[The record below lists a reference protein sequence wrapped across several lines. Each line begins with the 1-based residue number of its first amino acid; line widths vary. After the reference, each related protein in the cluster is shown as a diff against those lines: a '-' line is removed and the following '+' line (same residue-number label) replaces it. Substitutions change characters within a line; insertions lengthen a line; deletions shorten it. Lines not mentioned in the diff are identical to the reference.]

1 MIQGEI
7 EQLRNLI
14 DDLHAAIEQ
23 EDTSAIYDTVS
34 QVSALYGDA
43 VPKLDDA
50 FDIMKEQSGLVDREA
65 NVIYQLLKRYL
76 MQIESHESAGAR
88 KQEEISVT
96 TSQYEEQMYKVM
108 AAVLKI
114 PDANPKIIAERCSI
128 SLPELF
134 STLAVIDTEKLLSGL
149 NVIRAGQDKAPVT
162 VIFDHVQRTMKGMEF
177 MKCYETEGVPHIQG
191 KERPTVFI
199 SYNQASAG
207 SFVDSLQE
215 CLKSC
220 ATVVRDKTSMGDWES
235 FTSFMKSI
243 RKQDFAVLVITPE
256 YLRSMA
262 CMYEVSEFLKDENWH
277 DKVMFAVIDQ
287 SVYSTPVT
295 GFLSFWQ
302 KKQNELHEQAKKIEP
317 QNMSLITADLNKVI
331 AIQQCF
337 NCFYGAV
344 CDSNNPMPWDII
356 PAIIR
361 RIKICANED
370 FAADLDNSAFAKDRE
385 EQIRKAL
392 E

>member
-177 MKCYETEGVPHIQG
+177 MKCYETEGLPHIQG

-295 GFLSFWQ
+295 EFLSFWQ

>member
-1 MIQGEI
+1 
-7 EQLRNLI
+7 
-14 DDLHAAIEQ
+14 
-23 EDTSAIYDTVS
+23 
-34 QVSALYGDA
+34 
-43 VPKLDDA
+43 
-50 FDIMKEQSGLVDREA
+50 
-65 NVIYQLLKRYL
+65 
-76 MQIESHESAGAR
+76 
-88 KQEEISVT
+88 
-96 TSQYEEQMYKVM
+96 
-108 AAVLKI
+108 
-114 PDANPKIIAERCSI
+114 
-128 SLPELF
+128 
-134 STLAVIDTEKLLSGL
+134 
-149 NVIRAGQDKAPVT
+149 
-162 VIFDHVQRTMKGMEF
+162 
-177 MKCYETEGVPHIQG
+177 MKCYETEGLPHIQG

-295 GFLSFWQ
+295 EFLSFWQ

>member
-149 NVIRAGQDKAPVT
+149 NVIRAGQDKTPVT

-177 MKCYETEGVPHIQG
+177 MKCYETEGLPHIQG

-295 GFLSFWQ
+295 EFLSFWQ

>member
-1 MIQGEI
+1 MIRGEI

-220 ATVVRDKTSMGDWES
+220 ATVVRDKTSMKPWGS
-235 FTSFMKSI
+235 LTGFMKSI
-243 RKQDFAVLVITPE
+243 RKQDFVVLVITPE
-256 YLRSMA
+256 YLKSTA
-262 CMYEVSEFLKDENWH
+262 CMYEVSELLKDEGWREN
-277 DKVMFAVIDQ
+277 VMFAVLDSGI
-287 SVYSTPVT
+287 YSTPVT
-295 GFLSFWQ
+295 TFLTFWQ
-302 KKQNELHEQAKKIEP
+302 EKQAQLQNDASKIAP
-317 QNMSLITADLNKVI
+317 QNMSPITTELHKVI

-337 NCFYGAV
+337 GDFYSAV
-344 CDSNNPMPWDII
+344 CDANNPQTWDVIS
-356 PAIIR
+356 AIIK
-361 RIKICANED
+361 RIKKCANET
-370 FAADLDNSAFAKDRE
+370 FTAGLDNTNYAKERE
-385 EQIRKAL
+385 EQIRRVL

>member
-114 PDANPKIIAERCSI
+114 PDANPKTIAERCSI

-162 VIFDHVQRTMKGMEF
+162 VIFDHVQRTMKGMEL
-177 MKCYETEGVPHIQG
+177 MKCYETEGLPHIQG

-295 GFLSFWQ
+295 EFLSFWQ

>member
-34 QVSALYGDA
+34 QVSALYGDT

-76 MQIESHESAGAR
+76 MQIESHESAGTG

-96 TSQYEEQMYKVM
+96 TSQYKEQMYKVM

-114 PDANPKIIAERCSI
+114 PDANPKIIAEKCSM
-128 SLPELF
+128 SLQELF
-134 STLAVIDTEKLLSGL
+134 SMLAVIDTEKLLSGL
-149 NVIRAGQDKAPVT
+149 NVIRAGQGNAPEV
-162 VIFDHVQRTMKGMEF
+162 VIFNHAQRTMKGMEF
-177 MKCYETEGVPHIQG
+177 MERYETEGIPHIQG

-199 SYNQASAG
+199 SYNQDS
-207 SFVDSLQE
+207 SRDFVDSLQKR
-215 CLKSC
+215 LQSC
-220 ATVVRDKTSMGDWES
+220 ATVIRDKTSMKDWES
-235 FTSFMKSI
+235 FTDFMKSI

-256 YLRSMA
+256 YLKSMA
-262 CMYEVSEFLKDENWH
+262 CMYEVSELLKDEDWRE
-277 DKVMFAVIDQ
+277 KVMFAVID
-287 SVYSTPVT
+287 SSIYSTSVT
-295 GFLSFWQ
+295 TFLTFWQ
-302 KKQNELHEQAKKIEP
+302 EKQNKLQEEARMITP
-317 QNMSLITADLNKVI
+317 QNMLPTTTALNKVI

-337 NCFYGAV
+337 GDFYSAV
-344 CDSNNPMPWDII
+344 CNANNPQTWDII
-356 PAIIR
+356 SAIIT
-361 RIKICANED
+361 RIKKCANET
-370 FAADLDNSAFAKDRE
+370 FTAGLDNTNYAKERE
-385 EQIRKAL
+385 EQIRRVL

>member
-295 GFLSFWQ
+295 EFLSFWQ

>member
-1 MIQGEI
+1 MMQGEI

-34 QVSALYGDA
+34 QVSALYGDT

-76 MQIESHESAGAR
+76 MQIESHESDRAE
-88 KQEEISVT
+88 KQGELSVT
-96 TSQYEEQMYKVM
+96 TSQYKEQMYRVM
-108 AAVLKI
+108 ATILKI
-114 PDANPKIIAERCSI
+114 PDANPRIVAEKCSM

-134 STLAVIDTEKLLSGL
+134 SMLAVIDTEKLLSGL
-149 NVIRAGQDKAPVT
+149 NVIRGGQGNAPAM
-162 VIFDHVQRTMKGMEF
+162 VIFDHAQRTMKGMEF
-177 MKCYETEGVPHIQG
+177 MERYETEGVPHIQG

-295 GFLSFWQ
+295 EFLSFWQ

>member
-262 CMYEVSEFLKDENWH
+262 CMYEVSEFSKDENWH